1 MYYCIDCDYTMT
13 RDDFDAGKGRIMF
26 SAGKGLKDGTFRCG
40 VCDDRCDDPEGMFPN
55 DESKEDEEG
64 DVIQCGKCE
73 CKLINDG
80 ARNIWSPK
88 EWDTIEDAVWTDDDA
103 FCKKCFDELVEE
115 DDSAEDEPECCVGC
129 GKNGK
134 FPENRDGDMMCEWCM
149 SDEDE
154 SCSECENED

>member
-13 RDDFDAGKGRIMF
+13 RDYFDAGKGRIMF

-64 DVIQCGKCE
+64 D
-73 CKLINDG
+73 
-80 ARNIWSPK
+80 
-88 EWDTIEDAVWTDDDA
+88 
-103 FCKKCFDELVEE
+103 
-115 DDSAEDEPECCVGC
+115 EPECCVGC
-129 GKNGK
+129 GIDGK
-134 FPENRDGDMMCEWCM
+134 FPENRDGDTMCWSCM

-154 SCSECENED
+154 SCSECEDEDSDESEEDEEKTHKLKLKQVLDELLLLEMSVAQYDDSCKFIRWKDYLRKDFYDQQH